1 MVEVKIK
8 LLTDTAKI
16 PTKAH
21 DTDACF
27 DIYADIPDATY
38 EYTEEIKNL
47 FGGFYGGKITKTGKG
62 RLIPPHETILIPTGF
77 ATDIPVGY
85 SAKIYARSGMA
96 SKKKLRPAQGVPVI
110 DSDYRGQWYI
120 PLHND
125 GDSSQIVE
133 HGERIVQFDIQEVIP
148 TNLIKVEELNETER
162 GVGGFGSSGIK

>member
-27 DIYADIPDATY
+27 DIYADIN
-38 EYTEEIKNL
+38 ESENKIEIL
-47 FGGFYGGKITKTGKG
+47 PHQTV
-62 RLIPPHETILIPTGF
+62 LISTGF

-125 GDSSQIVE
+125 GDSPQIVE